1 MDIFPESYFY
11 KMDHKK
17 KSKFLY
23 LGNIFLSSV
32 AIIFIFCQIFI
43 NKRAFY
49 FIEYLGIVPFVIVLS
64 SLFFLKFRAYVFFIG
79 LLCSISFIIYQ
90 FYYIFK
96 YQFIVGLTF
105 IEFIR
110 IWSIETYFLFGY
122 LIIYLFSFIYL
133 FSDALKITRKDID
146 VR

>member
-1 MDIFPESYFY
+1 MDIFSESYFY
-11 KMDHKK
+11 EMYQK
-17 KSKFLY
+17 KSKVLY

-32 AIIFIFCQIFI
+32 AIVFLIFQVFI
-43 NKRAFY
+43 NKRAFS
-49 FIEYLGIVPFVIVLS
+49 FLEYLGIFPFVIVLS

-79 LLCSISFIIYQ
+79 LLCLISFIIYQ
-90 FYYIFK
+90 FYYILRH
-96 YQFIVGLTF
+96 QFIVGLTF

-110 IWSIETYFLFGY
+110 IWSMETYFLFGY

-133 FSDALKITRKDID
+133 FSDALKITRKNID